1 MHKYGRVFIPKR
13 HALSSHICYQKPER
27 GADILTLE
35 ISRAVKSWHRML
47 DDGNDKKYCTT
58 RKEFQFGKIE
68 KKLQTCGTVA
78 VLQREHIE

>member
-1 MHKYGRVFIPKR
+1 
-13 HALSSHICYQKPER
+13 
-27 GADILTLE
+27 
-35 ISRAVKSWHRML
+35 ML

-78 VLQREHIE
+78 VLQREHIEWQASRQLKWFRRMTFIFCRPYLNQQLIA